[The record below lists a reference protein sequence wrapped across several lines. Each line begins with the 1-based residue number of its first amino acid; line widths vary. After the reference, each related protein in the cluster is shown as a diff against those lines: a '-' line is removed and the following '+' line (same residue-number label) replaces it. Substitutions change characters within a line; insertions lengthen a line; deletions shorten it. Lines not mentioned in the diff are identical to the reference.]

1 MAFIKL
7 NDLPAGSSLKLSGG
21 AAVLKASDHA
31 AWLEAS
37 ALLQA
42 AHEQARDIVDRA
54 QSELEAYR
62 RRGFEEGMEQAL
74 MEQSE
79 RMIENASRM
88 VDFFSSVEQ
97 RMVGL
102 VMASVR
108 KIILDFDDTERV
120 MSVVA
125 SGLAVMRNQKQLT
138 LRLAPEHV
146 ESVRARAT
154 ELLERYPGIGML
166 DFVPDSRLK
175 GDAAILESDIGV
187 VEASIEQQ
195 LKAIEAGFLKM
206 LGSRV

>member
-1 MAFIKL
+1 MAFIKIR
-7 NDLPAGSSLKLSGG
+7 DLPRADSLRVNPG
-21 AAVLKASDHA
+21 APVLRGRDHA
-31 AWLEAS
+31 AWLQS
-37 ALLQA
+37 QALLNEAQA
-42 AHEQARDIVDRA
+42 QADAILA
-54 QSELEAYR
+54 QAQAELEAHR
-62 RRGFEEGMEQAL
+62 QRGFEQGMEQAL

-79 RMIENASRM
+79 RMIENATRM

-102 VMASVR
+102 VMTAVR

-120 MSVVA
+120 MAVVA

-146 ESVRARAT
+146 DAVRERGT
-154 ELLERYPGIGML
+154 QLLERYPGIGLL

-195 LKAIEAGFLKM
+195 LKAIEAGFMKM